1 MPMFDFINL
10 YLICGLLCA
19 GLLHYGI
26 TTHQEQTHYDAL
38 FREASATG
46 DSRKMAYL
54 MSLHKISQKELDQ
67 ALEKAQE
74 RGYKN
79 LAAELKKN
87 GAKEKAPTK
96 KEQPKKNA
104 DKKKDSW
111 FSFLRGHTTK
121 PSK

>member
-10 YLICGLLCA
+10 YLICGLFCA

-26 TTHQEQTHYDAL
+26 TTHQEQTQYDAS
-38 FREASATG
+38 FREASVTG
-46 DSRKMAYL
+46 NSKKMADL
-54 MSLHKISQKELDQ
+54 MAFHKISQKELDQ

-87 GAKEKAPTK
+87 GAKEKASTK

-104 DKKKDSW
+104 DKKTGSW
-111 FSFLRGHTTK
+111 FSFLRGSTK
-121 PSK
+121 PNR